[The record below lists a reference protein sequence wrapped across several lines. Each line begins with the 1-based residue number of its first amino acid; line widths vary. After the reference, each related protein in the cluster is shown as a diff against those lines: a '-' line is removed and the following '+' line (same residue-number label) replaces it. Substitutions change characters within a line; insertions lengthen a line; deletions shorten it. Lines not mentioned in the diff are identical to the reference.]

1 MNAKVKKLV
10 KIVLWTV
17 GIIILIPIMLIAT
30 LPLWLGPIVRPSVN
44 AIAPQFTKT
53 AFNIDKLHLNPY
65 TCNFEL
71 GGVTIGNPEG
81 FSETNAVRL
90 GYFNVNVDTGSL
102 SSDVIVIENV
112 EISDIYVTLLK
123 NADGKTNIDIIRE
136 NVIGAEDEVKAQ
148 EEAARKE
155 REEAERK
162 AGMTEEQI
170 KAEEEAAKFDKKI
183 IVNRFVFKNVSG
195 KIALSQS
202 LVVPFKV
209 PSIELKDI
217 GKDSG
222 GYDVEHLVAAIIK
235 EFWASVMASAVELTG
250 ALGDGAKALG
260 GLLGS
265 GAGKAGDAL
274 GSGAKAAGDALGSG
288 AKAAGDALGDG
299 AKAVGEGAG
308 KAVDALKGLF
318 N

>member
-1 MNAKVKKLV
+1 MNAKAKKLI

-17 GIIILIPIMLIAT
+17 GIIILIPIVLVAT

-71 GGVTIGNPEG
+71 GGVVLGNPEG
-81 FSETNAVRL
+81 FSETNAVQL
-90 GYFNVNVDTGSL
+90 GYFNVDVDTGSL
-102 SSDVIVIENV
+102 SSDVIVVENV
-112 EISDIYVTLLK
+112 EITDIYVTLLK
-123 NADGKTNIDIIRE
+123 NADGKTNIDVIKE
-136 NVIGAEDEVKAQ
+136 NVLGAEDEVKAQ
-148 EEAARKE
+148 EDAARKE

-170 KAEEEAAKFDKKI
+170 KAEEEAAKFNKKI

-195 KIALSQS
+195 KVAISRK

-222 GYDVEHLVAAIIK
+222 GYDVDHLVAAIIK
-235 EFWASVMASAVELTG
+235 EFWASVMASAFELSG
-250 ALGDGAKALG
+250 GLGDGAKALG
-260 GLLGS
+260 GLLGD
-265 GAGKAGDAL
+265 GTGKAGDAL
-274 GSGAKAAGDALGSG
+274 GSGAKAVGD
-288 AKAAGDALGDG
+288 
-299 AKAVGEGAG
+299 GAG
-308 KAVDALKGLF
+308 KAIDAVKGLF

>member
-1 MNAKVKKLV
+1 MNAKAKKLI

-17 GIIILIPIMLIAT
+17 GIIILIPIVLVAT

-71 GGVTIGNPEG
+71 GGVVLGNPEG
-81 FSETNAVRL
+81 FSETNAVQL
-90 GYFNVNVDTGSL
+90 GYFNVDVDTGSL
-102 SSDVIVIENV
+102 SSDVIVVENV
-112 EISDIYVTLLK
+112 EITDIYVTLLK
-123 NADGKTNIDIIRE
+123 NADGKTNIDVIKE
-136 NVIGAEDEVKAQ
+136 NVLGAEDEVKAQ
-148 EEAARKE
+148 EDAARKE

-170 KAEEEAAKFDKKI
+170 KAEEEAAKFNKKI

-195 KIALSQS
+195 KVAISRK

-222 GYDVEHLVAAIIK
+222 GYDVDHLVAAIIK
-235 EFWASVMASAVELTG
+235 EFWASVMASAFELSG

-260 GLLGS
+260 GLLGD
-265 GAGKAGDAL
+265 GTGKAGDAL
-274 GSGAKAAGDALGSG
+274 GSGAKAVGD
-288 AKAAGDALGDG
+288 
-299 AKAVGEGAG
+299 GAG
-308 KAVDALKGLF
+308 KAIDAVKGLF

>member
-1 MNAKVKKLV
+1 MNAKVKKLI

-17 GIIILIPIMLIAT
+17 GIIILIPIVLVAT

-71 GGVTIGNPEG
+71 GGVVLGNPEG
-81 FSETNAVRL
+81 FSETNAVQL
-90 GYFNVNVDTGSL
+90 GYFNVDVDTGSL
-102 SSDVIVIENV
+102 SSDVIVVENV
-112 EISDIYVTLLK
+112 EITDIYVTLLK
-123 NADGKTNIDIIRE
+123 NADGKTNIDVIKE
-136 NVIGAEDEVKAQ
+136 NVLGAEDEVKAQ
-148 EEAARKE
+148 EDAVRKE

-170 KAEEEAAKFDKKI
+170 KAEEEAAKFNKKI

-195 KIALSQS
+195 KVAISRK

-222 GYDVEHLVAAIIK
+222 GYDVDHLVAAIIK
-235 EFWASVMASAVELTG
+235 EFWASVMASAVELSG

-260 GLLGS
+260 GLLGD
-265 GAGKAGDAL
+265 GTGKAGDAL
-274 GSGAKAAGDALGSG
+274 GSGAKAVGD
-288 AKAAGDALGDG
+288 
-299 AKAVGEGAG
+299 GAG
-308 KAVDALKGLF
+308 KAIDAVKGLF

>member
-1 MNAKVKKLV
+1 MNAKAKKVL

-17 GIIILIPIMLIAT
+17 GIIILIPIVLVAT

-71 GGVTIGNPEG
+71 GGVVLGNPEG
-81 FSETNAVRL
+81 FSETNAVQL
-90 GYFNVNVDTGSL
+90 GYFNVDVDTGSL
-102 SSDVIVIENV
+102 SSDVIVVENV
-112 EISDIYVTLLK
+112 EITDIYVTLLK
-123 NADGKTNIDIIRE
+123 NADDKTNIDVIKE
-136 NVIGAEDEVKAQ
+136 NVLGAEDEVKAQ
-148 EEAARKE
+148 EEAVRKE

-170 KAEEEAAKFDKKI
+170 KAEEEAAKFNKKI

-195 KIALSQS
+195 KVAISRN

-222 GYDVEHLVAAIIK
+222 GYDVDHLVAAVIK
-235 EFWASVMASAVELTG
+235 EFWASVFASAGELTG

-265 GAGKAGDAL
+265 GASAAGDAL

-288 AKAAGDALGDG
+288 AKAVGD
-299 AKAVGEGAG
+299 GAG
-308 KAVDALKGLF
+308 KAIDAVKGLF

>member
-1 MNAKVKKLV
+1 MNAKVRKLV

-17 GIIILIPIMLIAT
+17 GIIILIPILLIAT
-30 LPLWLGPIVRPSVN
+30 IPLWLGPIVRPSVN

-81 FSETNAVRL
+81 FSETNAVQL
-90 GYFNVNVDTGSL
+90 GYFNVDIDTGSL
-102 SSDVIVIENV
+102 SSDVIVVENV

-123 NADGKTNIDIIRE
+123 NADGKTNIDVIRE
-136 NVIGAEDEVKAQ
+136 NVLGAEDVVKAK

-170 KAEEEAAKFDKKI
+170 KAEEEAAKLNKKI

-202 LVVPFKV
+202 LVVPFAV

-222 GYDVEHLVAAIIK
+222 GYDLDHLVTAVIK
-235 EFWASVMASAVELTG
+235 EFWASVFASAVELTG
-250 ALGDGAKALG
+250 ALGDGVKALG
-260 GLLGS
+260 GLIGS
-265 GAGKAGDAL
+265 GA
-274 GSGAKAAGDALGSG
+274 SAAGDALGSG
-288 AKAAGDALGDG
+288 ASAAGDAIGSG
-299 AKAVGEGAG
+299 AKAVGESAG
-308 KAVDALKGLF
+308 KAMDAVKGLF